1 VPPTTDDLLTAR
13 FAAWDGSTVEDVVV
27 RADGDGLTA
36 EGRVVRA
43 PDGAHHVHWVLRLDE
58 AWRVRQLLLFR
69 DLDEPD
75 LWLGHDGS
83 GGWGEI
89 NGAHRPELDGC
100 TVVDLACTPLTTTL
114 AVRHLAFAGLEVGAS
129 GDLEVVAVDP
139 ATLGVVATVQRWTR
153 VAERRWRLG
162 DGVGAGGRELVI
174 DDDGVA
180 VDDIG
185 RFRRLA

>member
-1 VPPTTDDLLTAR
+1 VPPTPDRPLTAR

-43 PDGAHHVHWVLRLDE
+43 PDGAHDVHWVLRLDE

-69 DLDEPD
+69 DLDAPD
-75 LWLGHDGS
+75 LWIGHDGG

-100 TVVDLACTPLTTTL
+100 TAIDLVCTPLTTTL
-114 AVRHLAFAGLEVGAS
+114 AVKHLAGLEAGNS
-129 GDLEVVAVDP
+129 GVVTVVAVDP
-139 ATLGVVATVQRWTR
+139 ATLGVVAATQRWTR
-153 VAERRWRLG
+153 LG
-162 DGVGAGGRELVI
+162 ARGWHL
-174 DDDGVA
+174 DDDTAPGGGWEVVVDDDDLA
-180 VDDIG
+180 VDAVG

>member
-1 VPPTTDDLLTAR
+1 MPPTTDRPLTAR

-58 AWRVRQLLLFR
+58 AWHVRQLLLFR

-75 LWLGHDGS
+75 LWLGHDGG

-100 TVVDLACTPLTTTL
+100 TALELACTPLTTTL
-114 AVRHLAFAGLEVGAS
+114 VVKHLAGLEVGTT
-129 GDLEVVAVDP
+129 GVVQVVAVDP
-139 ATLGVVATVQRWTR
+139 ATLGVVATTQRWTR
-153 VAERRWRLG
+153 LDKCRWRLDG
-162 DGVGAGGRELVI
+162 DTATGGGHEVVFDH
-174 DDDGVA
+174 DDLA
-180 VDDIG
+180 VEAVG